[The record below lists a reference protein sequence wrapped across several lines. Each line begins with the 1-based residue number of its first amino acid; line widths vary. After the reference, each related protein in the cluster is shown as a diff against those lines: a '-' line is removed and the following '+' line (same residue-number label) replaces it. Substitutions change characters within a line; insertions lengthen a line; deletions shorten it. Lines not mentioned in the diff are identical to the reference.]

1 MNGKEYTYS
10 VKWLR
15 IVQKQTH
22 IRLTAYTR
30 VLKQR
35 YTGFKATAQ
44 HTEYQRI
51 TRTVS
56 VKSTFRAT
64 GKALP
69 SHRKGS
75 MSA

>member
-1 MNGKEYTYS
+1 MAENRAEADRHPADCLYTS
-10 VKWLR
+10 FKAM
-15 IVQKQTH
+15 IH
-22 IRLTAYTR
+22 
-30 VLKQR
+30 
-35 YTGFKATAQ
+35 GFKATAQ

-64 GKALP
+64 EKALP

>member
-1 MNGKEYTYS
+1 MNGKEYKYS

-51 TRTVS
+51 TRKVS

-64 GKALP
+64 EKALP
-69 SHRKGS
+69 SNRKGS